1 VHRDVP
7 RIARGACAASR
18 ACAARPAR
26 RRFLALAL
34 VLAAAAGPACRRDA
48 APPPVPAPK
57 LEAEFLA
64 LGGIPV
70 HVRAWDA
77 DPQVF
82 GRVVEEYRAEVERQE
97 SILSVHRAGST
108 LSRLNRAGGAPVAV
122 AGDTL
127 RLLRRAAE
135 CAAETGGAFDP
146 TVGPLL
152 DAWKEAARTG
162 VEPSAARLAE
172 ALAGVG
178 AQRVHVEGDERAGG
192 TVRLDPP
199 TTLDLG
205 GIAKGWFA
213 DLGLARLRAAGIR
226 RGLVELGGDLALYD
240 DRPRPEPFRIG
251 VRDPD
256 DPDGLLGRL
265 RVERGSVVTS
275 GDYERGYDVGG
286 RRYNHIV
293 DPRTGRPVAGLR
305 AVTLWTLDGARAD
318 ALATAVMVLGEREG
332 WAFVRRTPGV
342 EAILVAADP
351 SAPRGVRIRVTPGWQ
366 GRFEAHPAWRAS
378 LDPSP

>member
-1 VHRDVP
+1 M
-7 RIARGACAASR
+7 
-18 ACAARPAR
+18 
-26 RRFLALAL
+26 
-34 VLAAAAGPACRRDA
+34 
-48 APPPVPAPK
+48 
-57 LEAEFLA
+57 
-64 LGGIPV
+64 GGIPV
-70 HVRAWDA
+70 RLRAWDA

-82 GRVVEEYRAEVERQE
+82 GRVVEAYRAEIERQE

-108 LSRLNRAGGAPVAV
+108 LSRLNRAGGTPVPV
-122 AGDTL
+122 AGDTV
-127 RLLRRAAE
+127 RLLRIAAA

-162 VEPSAARLAE
+162 VEPSAARLAQ

-178 AQRVHVEGDERAGG
+178 IDRVHVEGDERDGG
-192 TVRLDPP
+192 AVRLDPP

-213 DLGLARLRAAGIR
+213 DLGLARLRDAGVR
-226 RGLVELGGDLALYD
+226 RGLVELGGDLAVYD

-256 DPDGLLGRL
+256 DPGGLLGTL

-286 RRYNHIV
+286 RHYNHIL

-332 WAFVRRTPGV
+332 WAFVERTAGV
-342 EAILVAADP
+342 EAILVVDDP
-351 SAPRGVRIRVTPGWQ
+351 AAPRGARIRVTPGLR
-366 GRFEAHPAWRAS
+366 GRFEVEPAWAAS
-378 LDPSP
+378 LDPST